1 MKTAHGWPISLVIA
15 SRSDGRIPLQPEKA
29 IYLKNLAYQ
38 DAKELLET
46 LLRGAALPESIK
58 EDILKRSNGI
68 PLHLEEMVR
77 ALIDQKIIE
86 HHPEDSSWIFNSTTI
101 TQDYLLPSSI
111 RAAMTSRLDQLNTF
125 ERDFLNQ
132 SSIQGIEF
140 DLKILEILRKN
151 PTHRGP
157 AIQTL
162 TPALERRN
170 FIANDPQTPAYKLKF
185 CHPLMQE
192 TCYQIQLHRD
202 RQILHYET
210 ALALCELSGSETS
223 APQDLLSYHFENAQK
238 WAEAARANL
247 HCAHKAR
254 DLYLNEEAVQRYER
268 TINQIQSLESG
279 SEDQRNLLA
288 EAFGNIAKIYLRTG
302 QYDLAKASIEKME
315 TLETHKAYRAEAK
328 RLLAA
333 IHYQTGKAVEARDR
347 LEESL
352 QMSKKYSHSTEVTI
366 EILLDLASFYHHE
379 NQTQKAFQYL
389 TECRSICQPQDNLSL
404 IKMDI
409 LEGMLAHTEGKFSD
423 ATKLYTH
430 AFEAA
435 KQAGTLSEIARSSN
449 HLGNV
454 EHDQGHYVQA
464 RHHYEE
470 ALSLWQRMGEIE
482 GVSGAHNNL
491 GNIYM
496 SLGEYEKARFHQEN
510 ALEAGKKISNTRIIA
525 LAQSNLA
532 ILALEEEKNSEAV
545 QFAEQALKTL
555 GESGEWL
562 RLLVLVVLGEGLLNA
577 KKTTEAE
584 RILKEV
590 LNKCN
595 DSSHPLAF
603 AGALRAMGRLSLILQ
618 NSREALNYLER
629 AIAIFRKIKRTQEA
643 ARTEVLQ
650 AQALKMK
657 GEKTQAREMLKQVL
671 QEFEKIGA
679 DKDKERVLQLLQSYP
694 S

>member
-1 MKTAHGWPISLVIA
+1 
-15 SRSDGRIPLQPEKA
+15 
-29 IYLKNLAYQ
+29 
-38 DAKELLET
+38 
-46 LLRGAALPESIK
+46 
-58 EDILKRSNGI
+58 
-68 PLHLEEMVR
+68 
-77 ALIDQKIIE
+77 
-86 HHPEDSSWIFNSTTI
+86 
-101 TQDYLLPSSI
+101 
-111 RAAMTSRLDQLNTF
+111 
-125 ERDFLNQ
+125 
-132 SSIQGIEF
+132 
-140 DLKILEILRKN
+140 
-151 PTHRGP
+151 
-157 AIQTL
+157 
-162 TPALERRN
+162 
-170 FIANDPQTPAYKLKF
+170 
-185 CHPLMQE
+185 
-192 TCYQIQLHRD
+192 
-202 RQILHYET
+202 
-210 ALALCELSGSETS
+210 
-223 APQDLLSYHFENAQK
+223 
-238 WAEAARANL
+238 
-247 HCAHKAR
+247 
-254 DLYLNEEAVQRYER
+254 
-268 TINQIQSLESG
+268 
-279 SEDQRNLLA
+279 
-288 EAFGNIAKIYLRTG
+288 
-302 QYDLAKASIEKME
+302 
-315 TLETHKAYRAEAK
+315 
-328 RLLAA
+328 
-333 IHYQTGKAVEARDR
+333 
-347 LEESL
+347 
-352 QMSKKYSHSTEVTI
+352 
-366 EILLDLASFYHHE
+366 
-379 NQTQKAFQYL
+379 
-389 TECRSICQPQDNLSL
+389 
-404 IKMDI
+404 MDI